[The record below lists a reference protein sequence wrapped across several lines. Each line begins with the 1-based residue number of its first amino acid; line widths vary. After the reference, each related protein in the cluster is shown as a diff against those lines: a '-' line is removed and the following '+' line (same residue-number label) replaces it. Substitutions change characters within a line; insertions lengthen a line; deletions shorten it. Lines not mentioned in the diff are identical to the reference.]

1 MWLALAK
8 VVSTCSSN
16 CSDSGQ
22 TCRRLWGILRGVMA
36 QPIIDLETLDL
47 SKHAISDEE
56 LRRCLPQ
63 SDTFQ
68 LLDGI
73 CYLDR
78 ENNIAVGYKDW
89 GEDPWWAKG
98 HIPGRPLMP
107 GVLMIEG
114 GAQIATFLVKQQKAW
129 ASDQMIGLA
138 GIDGVRVR
146 GQIVPPARVYFVS
159 SIQKISGK
167 RLARMNAQV
176 FCNGSMTMEMVVMG
190 AML

>member
-1 MWLALAK
+1 MR
-8 VVSTCSSN
+8 
-16 CSDSGQ
+16 SGN
-22 TCRRLWGILRGVMA
+22 LLRAMG
-36 QPIIDLETLDL
+36 QPIVDLASLDL
-47 SKHAISDEE
+47 TKDVVPDDV

-63 SDTFQ
+63 ADTFK

-73 CYLDR
+73 CHLDT
-78 ENNIAVGYKDW
+78 EKNIAVGYKDW
-89 GEDPWWAKG
+89 DENPWWAKG

-114 GAQIATFLVKQQKAW
+114 GAQIATFLVKQQISW
-129 ASDQMIGLA
+129 ATDQMIGLA
-138 GIDGVRVR
+138 GIDDVRVR

-159 SIQKISGK
+159 SVQKISGR

-176 FCNGSMTMEMVVMG
+176 FSEGAMKMEMVVMG

>member
-1 MWLALAK
+1 MTSGKLLA
-8 VVSTCSSN
+8 
-16 CSDSGQ
+16 DMG
-22 TCRRLWGILRGVMA
+22 
-36 QPIIDLETLDL
+36 QPIVDLESLDL
-47 SKHAISDEE
+47 TKDVISDEE

-73 CYLDR
+73 CHLDR
-78 ENNIAVGYKDW
+78 ENNVAVGYKDW

-138 GIDGVRVR
+138 GIDNVRVR

-159 SIQKISGK
+159 SVQKISGR

-176 FCNGSMTMEMVVMG
+176 FCNGAMTMEMVVMG

>member
-1 MWLALAK
+1 M
-8 VVSTCSSN
+8 
-16 CSDSGQ
+16 G
-22 TCRRLWGILRGVMA
+22 
-36 QPIIDLETLDL
+36 QPIIDLATLDL
-47 SKHAISDEE
+47 SKDVVSDEE

-63 SDTFQ
+63 TDTFK

-73 CYLDR
+73 CHLDVA
-78 ENNIAVGYKDW
+78 NNVAVGYKDW
-89 GEDPWWAKG
+89 DEDPWWAKG

-114 GAQIATFLVKQQKAW
+114 GAQIATFLVKQQAAW

-138 GIDGVRVR
+138 GIDDVRVR
-146 GQIVPPARVYFVS
+146 GQVVPPARVYFVS
-159 SIQKISGK
+159 SIQKISGR

-176 FCNGSMTMEMVVMG
+176 FCDGSMKMEMVVMG

>member
-1 MWLALAK
+1 
-8 VVSTCSSN
+8 
-16 CSDSGQ
+16 
-22 TCRRLWGILRGVMA
+22 MA
-36 QPIIDLETLDL
+36 QPIVDLDSLDL
-47 SKHAISDEE
+47 SQHVISEEE

-63 SDTFQ
+63 SDKFQ

-73 CYLDR
+73 CHLDI
-78 ENNIAVGYKDW
+78 ENNVAVGYKDW
-89 GEDPWWAKG
+89 DEKPWWAKG

-114 GAQIATFLVKQQKAW
+114 GAQIATFLVKQQSAW
-129 ASDQMIGLA
+129 AADQMIGLA
-138 GIDGVRVR
+138 GIDDVRVR

-159 SIQKISGK
+159 SIQKISGR

-176 FCNGSMTMEMVVMG
+176 FCDGAMTMEMVVMG